1 MKIYSRIAMYLI
13 VAWVIPILIYLMYD
27 KSLAG
32 LLWGIIVSAAGLI
45 IEIIFV
51 IQNYIRDRKVKNL
64 RK

>member
-1 MKIYSRIAMYLI
+1 MYLI